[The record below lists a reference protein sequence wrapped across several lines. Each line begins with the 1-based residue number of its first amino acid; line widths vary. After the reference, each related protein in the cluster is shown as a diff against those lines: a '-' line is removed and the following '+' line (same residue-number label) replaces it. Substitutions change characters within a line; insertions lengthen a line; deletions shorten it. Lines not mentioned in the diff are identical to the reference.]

1 MTGGLKV
8 PCDQRFNDVSQGYAI
23 LDSTSEMICETS
35 LSIRTAGEYILKK
48 TLTNE
53 GFCYD
58 LLVKV
63 LLKNPFVSSLMYFS
77 IAKRKHLTDSVI
89 QWRSLK
95 SKN

>member
-1 MTGGLKV
+1 MTSGLKV

-35 LSIRTAGEYILKK
+35 LSTRTASEYILKK

-58 LLVKV
+58 LYDKSASQ
-63 LLKNPFVSSLMYFS
+63 KS
-77 IAKRKHLTDSVI
+77 ICIITYVFFN
-89 QWRSLK
+89 
-95 SKN
+95 SKKETFN